1 MPPPQDGPVSIH
13 WQWLT
18 GTIETRRRW
27 AAACDEMVRS
37 RAARPPD
44 PPLPVE
50 QGGPAPAAD
59 SVAPV

>member
-1 MPPPQDGPVSIH
+1 MSIH